1 MARGLWKGAI
11 SFGLVN
17 VPVEL
22 HSAKKRA
29 AELDMTMLDKRD
41 LAPVGYK
48 RVNKATGKEV
58 AWDDVV
64 KGYEYK
70 DDKYVVL
77 SRRGL
82 PPRQPRGEP
91 QTVDILAF
99 VDLADIQ
106 PQYFE
111 TPYYLVP
118 EKRGEKAYALLRETL
133 EKAGKAGIASVV
145 IRTKQYLAA
154 LVAQDELL
162 VLNTLRYADELEG
175 RRPSSRSRRP
185 RSRRRSSTWRCA
197 WSRTWPTS
205 GSPKKFKDT
214 YREDLLKRIKEKV
227 KAGADRGDHRARE
240 GAEKPAKGA
249 DVIDLMALL
258 KKSVEKKP
266 ANRPNARRASAAPP
280 DMPKRQIRY
289 AVVGL
294 GHIAQVAVL
303 PAFGNA
309 RRNSKLVGAGLG
321 RPGEARAARQEV
333 RRASAPIP
341 TSSTTSA

>member
-1 MARGLWKGAI
+1 MARSLWKGAI

-48 RVNKATGKEV
+48 RVNKSTGKEV
-58 AWDDVV
+58 AWGDVV

-77 SRRGL
+77 SDEDFRRAN
-82 PPRQPRGEP
+82 PEASR
-91 QTVDILAF
+91 TVDILAF
-99 VDLADIQ
+99 VELTDIQ

-154 LVAQDELL
+154 LVAENDVM
-162 VLNTLRYADELEG
+162 VLNTLRYADELKEPG
-175 RRPSSRSRRP
+175 ELKIPKAKVTAKELDMALRLVEDMADDWRPS
-185 RSRRRSSTWRCA
+185 
-197 WSRTWPTS
+197 
-205 GSPKKFKDT
+205 KFKDT

-227 KAGADRGDHRARE
+227 KAGQTEELTEPDAD
-240 GAEKPAKGA
+240 AEKPAKGA

-266 ANRPNARRASAAPP
+266 AKAKRPARKRRAA
-280 DMPKRQIRY
+280 
-289 AVVGL
+289 
-294 GHIAQVAVL
+294 
-303 PAFGNA
+303 
-309 RRNSKLVGAGLG
+309 
-321 RPGEARAARQEV
+321 
-333 RRASAPIP
+333 
-341 TSSTTSA
+341 